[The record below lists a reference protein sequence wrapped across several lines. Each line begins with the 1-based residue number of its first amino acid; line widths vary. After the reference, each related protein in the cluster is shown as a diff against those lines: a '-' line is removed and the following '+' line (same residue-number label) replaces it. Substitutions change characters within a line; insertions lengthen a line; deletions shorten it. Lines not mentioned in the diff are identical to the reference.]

1 MPLKKYELNI
11 LTETNRV
18 IQYKVKTGANIQ
30 ELIKLIT
37 DFVLGLICA
46 LRGPLL
52 NALLKTLKTVNPK
65 VL

>member
-30 ELIKLIT
+30 ELIKLVT

-46 LRGPLL
+46 LRGPYSE
-52 NALLKTLKTVNPK
+52 
-65 VL
+65 

>member
-30 ELIKLIT
+30 KLIKLVT

-65 VL
+65 VP

>member
-30 ELIKLIT
+30 ELIKLVT